1 LRGIGRENGNQV
13 LVRILAERA
22 YFDWNATAPLREEA
36 RAAMSAALAF
46 TGNAS
51 SVHAEGR
58 AVRRLIEQA
67 REQVAHLLGADAKNI
82 TFTSGAT
89 EANMLALTP
98 ALEIAGRKE
107 PRDRLFVSAI
117 EHPSVRAGG
126 RFPRES
132 IEKLPVTRSGVVDRA
147 ALSLALKKAARP
159 LVSVMFANNETGVIQ
174 PIAQIA
180 EIVHAASGVLHVD
193 AVQGAGKIACDIA
206 SLGAD
211 LVSVSSHKL
220 GGPQGAGAL
229 VRRADIHIAEPL
241 MKGGGQER
249 GQRAGTENV
258 AAIAG
263 FGAAAAGAKL
273 SDTKRMTAMRDR
285 LERGLRRVTPQAE
298 IFGTGETRLP
308 NTTFFAVPGVKAE
321 TAIIAFDL
329 NGIAVSSGSACSS
342 GKVQPSDVLA
352 AMGVDA
358 ALARGAIRAS
368 LGHSTTEAEV
378 DCFVETWN
386 TVAGLLLKERSG
398 VAA

>member
-1 LRGIGRENGNQV
+1 
-13 LVRILAERA
+13 LVKTLAERA

-36 RAAMSAALAF
+36 RAAMGAALAF

-58 AVRRLIEQA
+58 AVRRLIEKA
-67 REQVAHLLGADAKNI
+67 REQVAQLLCADAKNVI
-82 TFTSGAT
+82 FTSGAT

-98 ALEIAGRKE
+98 MLEIAGRKE

-126 RFPRES
+126 RFSRES
-132 IEKLPVTRSGVVDRA
+132 IETLPVTGNGVVDLA
-147 ALSLALKKAARP
+147 ALSLAVKKAARP
-159 LVSVMFANNETGVIQ
+159 LVSVMLANNETGVVQ

-180 EIVHAASGVLHVD
+180 EIVHAVSGVLHVD
-193 AVQGAGKIACDIA
+193 AVQGTGKIDCDIA
-206 SLGAD
+206 ALGAD

-229 VRRADIHIAEPL
+229 VRRGDIHVAEPL

-263 FGAAAAGAKL
+263 FGAAAAAATRT
-273 SDTKRMTAMRDR
+273 DIERVAAMRDR
-285 LERGLRRVTPQAE
+285 LEQGLRRVTPDVQ
-298 IFGTGETRLP
+298 IFGDRETRLP
-308 NTTFFAVPGVKAE
+308 NTTLFAVPGVKAE

-352 AMGVDA
+352 AMGIDA

-368 LGHSTTEAEV
+368 IGNSTTEA
-378 DCFVETWN
+378 DFDRFLETWN
-386 TVAGLLLKERSG
+386 TVAGSLLKERSG